1 MSILKRIICAILIP
15 FKMVFHRFCPRKV
28 STSPENQ
35 QRYQNIKESSHVVDF
50 DWQTDW
56 DVKAKSE
63 TECKIEQYRNSR
75 MNAKKPDP
83 ALGTGDPDF
92 FSDMAPTSVRQA
104 KVFVGTEKSETSLQR
119 VNRLSVSYEEQNQSD
134 PVIENCALIYALN
147 NAHFL

>member
-1 MSILKRIICAILIP
+1 MGKTKMMSILKRIICAILIP
-15 FKMVFHRFCPRKV
+15 FKMVFYRFCPRKV

-63 TECKIEQYRNSR
+63 TECKIDQYRNSR
-75 MNAKKPDP
+75 MNAKKPEP
-83 ALGTGDPDF
+83 GTIDPDF

-104 KVFVGTEKSETSLQR
+104 KVFVGTEKSETSLQ
-119 VNRLSVSYEEQNQSD
+119 
-134 PVIENCALIYALN
+134 
-147 NAHFL
+147 

>member
-1 MSILKRIICAILIP
+1 M
-15 FKMVFHRFCPRKV
+15 
-28 STSPENQ
+28 
-35 QRYQNIKESSHVVDF
+35 DF

-75 MNAKKPDP
+75 MNAKKPEP
-83 ALGTGDPDF
+83 GTGDPDF

-119 VNRLSVSYEEQNQSD
+119 VNRLSVSYEEQIQSD